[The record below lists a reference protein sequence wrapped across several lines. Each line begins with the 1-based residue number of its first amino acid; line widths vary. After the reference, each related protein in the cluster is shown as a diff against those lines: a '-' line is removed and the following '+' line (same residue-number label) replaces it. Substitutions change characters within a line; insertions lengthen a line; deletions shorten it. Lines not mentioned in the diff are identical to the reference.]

1 MKLLLTL
8 FTLLFA
14 FNATALSFTERMSAQ
29 NKPAVA
35 QEAQTTSSL
44 TAEDKALGEG
54 YVPEVQ
60 DYSQLVQAL
69 LIIISLMA
77 TVIYFQN
84 KKIQK
89 LIAAAE
95 AE

>member
-8 FTLLFA
+8 FTVFFA

-29 NKPAVA
+29 NKPEVA
-35 QEAQTTSSL
+35 QSNSSL
-44 TAEDKALGEG
+44 TAEDKALSDGKE
-54 YVPEVQ
+54 PQIQ

-69 LIIISLMA
+69 LIIIAFMA
-77 TVIYFQN
+77 TVIYLQN

-95 AE
+95 EE